1 MCWVTLQYCWEVL
14 QAVGVLAGSTGRLL
28 PARGSSEVRLDASFV
43 CFPQRGRVY
52 SLLAILT
59 WRRSWCWCPLSPL
72 YCGRLVCVSGERQS
86 SQLSVTVQ
94 GRFRFLIRM
103 GAKNY
108 WEPGKQV
115 FLENMCIR
123 SPDRSPWCFTAVVPC
138 DLFTCTGEC
147 PGRACGEYFMCRVQS
162 DPFHFCQVIWIYL
175 PSFNFRAKCSNW
187 CCLVPVLDL
196 G

>member
-108 WEPGKQV
+108 WEPWKQV

-123 SPDRSPWCFTAVVPC
+123 SPDRSPWCFTAVVTC
-138 DLFTCTGEC
+138 LHAQESVLGELVENTSCAEFSQIHFTSAKLFGFI
-147 PGRACGEYFMCRVQS
+147 Y
-162 DPFHFCQVIWIYL
+162 QVLILGQNAAIGAVLYL
-175 PSFNFRAKCSNW
+175 F
-187 CCLVPVLDL
+187 
-196 G
+196 